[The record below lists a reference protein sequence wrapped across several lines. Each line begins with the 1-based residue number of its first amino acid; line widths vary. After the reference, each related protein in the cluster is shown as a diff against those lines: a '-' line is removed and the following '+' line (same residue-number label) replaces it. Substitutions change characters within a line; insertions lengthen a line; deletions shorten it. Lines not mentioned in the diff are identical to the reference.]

1 MALDGR
7 RQSQR
12 AEPWLLEALQ
22 INRIA
27 IENVRALIECLHNQ
41 GRFKDASRLVREYL
55 VVDPSNRSLLQLLIE
70 TAKKWASMMWLRI
83 LPASF
88 KCWTS
93 KKRRDPSTSFGNKIQ
108 YI

>member
-12 AEPWLLEALQ
+12 AEPWLLALQ

-70 TAKKWASMMWLRI
+70 TAKKNGRRMMWLRI

-93 KKRRDPSTSFGNKIQ
+93 KKTPGSFN
-108 YI
+108 